1 MLIKETEIIP
11 ITPEAWD
18 NANNYNKEVVFWNS
32 APFTNCLSEINNTQ
46 LDNAKDIDIVMT
58 MNNLIEYSDNY
69 SKNQKVYGNTIE
81 MNHF

>member
-1 MLIKETEIIP
+1 
-11 ITPEAWD
+11 
-18 NANNYNKEVVFWNS
+18 
-32 APFTNCLSEINNTQ
+32 
-46 LDNAKDIDIVMT
+46 MT